1 MLNISN
7 NDNNNIDHLI
17 NIKETSSYK
26 TIHKVNPSFVF
37 ARWLTILF
45 LVVFGIMFLPWT
57 QNIKADGIVNALLP
71 EQRSQTLQ
79 AAIPGRIEKWFVREG
94 QLVKKG
100 DTIVFLSEIKDEY
113 FDPDL
118 IKRTQM
124 QVKSKEAAVA
134 SYASKAISLENQIAA
149 LNASLRLKRE
159 QAKNKVKQGILKV
172 QSDSLDLLA
181 AITDLEIAQK
191 QYDRQKKMFEQG
203 LTSLTSFER
212 LEVKLR
218 DSKSKKIGSENKF
231 LTSKN
236 EYINALIEVNS
247 IENDFADK
255 ISKAQS
261 DRFSTMAGKFD
272 AEANVTKMTS
282 DYTKYSIRSGYYYL
296 TAPQDCHITKV
307 NFTGI
312 GENVKAGD
320 EILTI
325 MPANYQLAVELY
337 IEPSDLPLIK
347 LGERASFAFDGWP
360 ALVFSGWPNLSYG
373 TFAGKVVAIDNVSNE
388 FGKYRILISETDN
401 EVKWPTALRL
411 GSGAKGLLLLNNVP
425 LWYELWRQLNGFPP
439 EYYKNTNFGKT
450 KEKNDKKEPQ

>member
-1 MLNISN
+1 MLNIS
-7 NDNNNIDHLI
+7 DNSIDHLV
-17 NIKETSSYK
+17 NVKETTSYK
-26 TIHKVNPSFVF
+26 TILKVNPALVF
-37 ARWLTILF
+37 ARWLMILF
-45 LVVFGIMFLPWT
+45 LVAVGMMFLPWT
-57 QNIKADGIVNALLP
+57 QNIKANGKVNALLP
-71 EQRSQTLQ
+71 EQRPQTLQ

-100 DTIVFLSEIKDEY
+100 DTIVYLSEIKDEY

-134 SYASKAISLENQIAA
+134 SYASKAIALDKQIAA
-149 LNASLRLKRE
+149 LNTSLKLKRE
-159 QAKNKVKQGILKV
+159 QARNKVKQGLLKV

-181 AITDLEIAQK
+181 ANTDLEVAQK

-203 LTSLTSFER
+203 LTPLTSFER

-218 DSKSKKIGSENKF
+218 DSKSKKIVSENKL

-236 EYINALIEVNS
+236 EFINALIEINS
-247 IENDFADK
+247 IENDYADK

-261 DRFSTMAGKFD
+261 ERFSTLAGQYD

-282 DYTKYSIRSGYYYL
+282 DYTKYSVRSGFYYI
-296 TAPQDCHITKV
+296 TAPQDCYITKV

-312 GENVKAGD
+312 GENVKVGD

-337 IEPSDLPLIK
+337 IEPFDLPLVKI
-347 LGERASFAFDGWP
+347 GEKTRFMFDGWP

-373 TFAGKVVAIDNVSNE
+373 TFAGEVVAIDNVANE
-388 FGKYRILISETDN
+388 NGKYRVLISEVEN
-401 EVKWPTALRL
+401 EVKWPTALRP
-411 GSGAKGLLLLNNVP
+411 GSGANGILLLNNVP
-425 LWYELWRQLNGFPP
+425 LWYELWRKLNGFPP
-439 EYYKNTNFGKT
+439 EYYKNDISGKPNT
-450 KEKNDKKEPQ
+450 KDKKKDSK